1 MIKYE
6 SNFLSKDIAN
16 KIYEYAKN
24 NDDKFTEF
32 GNGEK
37 EFTVHTYHSIEKIDP
52 NILSLLQDSA
62 MSVYNYVKNNYGSNL
77 IDFDPFKTHIA
88 RFEKGNGMHEHF
100 DSSRPKDIAT
110 LVYINDDYEG
120 GEIYF
125 PYHNIY
131 IKPNIGDLLCFPDNP
146 DFIHGV
152 KPITNGIRYT
162 TPRWFTR
169 LI

>member
-1 MIKYE
+1 MIELSSMIKYE

-110 LVYINDDYEG
+110 LVYIMRAEK
-120 GEIYF
+120 
-125 PYHNIY
+125 Y
-131 IKPNIGDLLCFPDNP
+131 IFHTIIFILSQILAIFFVFQITQILFMELNLLPME
-146 DFIHGV
+146 
-152 KPITNGIRYT
+152 
-162 TPRWFTR
+162 
-169 LI
+169 